1 MKKVLVVDDDPRMQ
15 EALREVLSRKYA
27 VFIAPDGISG
37 LDILKKSSFDVVI
50 TDLKMPGMS
59 GLEFFKKAKR
69 YTNAPFIFITAY
81 GTVPTAVE
89 AMKEGAFDFILKP
102 FPVELV
108 ESVVAKAIKYGA
120 KVASTKKEDRSQS
133 KTSSI
138 GRTFGQ
144 FVWFSEKM

>member
-15 EALREVLSRKYA
+15 EALREVLARKYA
-27 VFIAPDGISG
+27 VFVAPDGLKA
-37 LDILKKSSFDVVI
+37 LDMLKKRSFDVVI
-50 TDLKMPGMS
+50 TDLKMPGLS

-69 YTNAPFIFITAY
+69 LTDAPFIFITAY

-108 ESVVAKAIKYGA
+108 ESVVAKALKYGA
-120 KVASTKKEDRSQS
+120 KVDKKKKDETPLSPEKQKSTNGRS
-133 KTSSI
+133 
-138 GRTFGQ
+138 
-144 FVWFSEKM
+144 